1 MQESSMRFQPHHA
14 NEEGSVLLLTLVLLV
29 LLTLAGLGALSVTN
43 TELTITGND
52 RCFKQNLTRAE
63 SAVMEAAQIMENST
77 TPDTQLKPPT
87 SGTDNTLAWVNADP
101 DGSGTFDPISNTWNF
116 GTNATRSSFFTDNL
130 SGYTSVYKGIAPGAS
145 LDMGNAT
152 TMRQYEVYGRAE
164 QCNGLLDVIAGYRI
178 RF

>member
-1 MQESSMRFQPHHA
+1 MKIHPPHA

-29 LLTLAGLGALSVTN
+29 LLTIAGLGALSVTN

-63 SAVMEAAQIMENST
+63 SAIMEAAQTMENSSD
-77 TPDTQLKPPT
+77 PEAELKPPT
-87 SGTDNTLAWVNADP
+87 SGTDNTLTWVNSDP
-101 DGSGTFDPISNTWNF
+101 DSSVDFDPLTQDWSF
-116 GTNATRSSFFTDNL
+116 GTNAIRSGFFTDNL
-130 SGYTSVYKGIAPGAS
+130 SGYTALYKGIAPGAS
-145 LDMGNAT
+145 LDMGNTT